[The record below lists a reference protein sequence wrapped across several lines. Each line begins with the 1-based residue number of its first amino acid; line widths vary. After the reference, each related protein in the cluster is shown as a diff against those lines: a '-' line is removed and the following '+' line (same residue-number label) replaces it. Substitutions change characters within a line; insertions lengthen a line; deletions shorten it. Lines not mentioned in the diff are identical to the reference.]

1 MERRDLLSPEPP
13 PEDVLDDGIENL
25 IEAPPLI
32 DGEESEAMVKC
43 QFSLLRSYFMKEE
56 EGSDQLQKSCQKDLH
71 MRLDRTDIKSG
82 VLKLRGSWRWT
93 QSEL

>member
-32 DGEESEAMVKC
+32 DGEESDAMVKC
-43 QFSLLRSYFMKEE
+43 QFSLLLSYFMKEVE
-56 EGSDQLQKSCQKDLH
+56 ESDQLQRRC
-71 MRLDRTDIKSG
+71 
-82 VLKLRGSWRWT
+82 
-93 QSEL
+93 